1 MSIHQPFKP
10 AWWLPGPHLQ
20 TLWTSFVGRKI
31 KLVVHSERLEL
42 PDGDFLDLSWVGEN
56 KGPIVCVLH
65 GLNGSIESSYAQGI
79 LQAISKR
86 GWRAVL
92 MHFRGCSGVPNR
104 LPRSYHAG
112 ETGDLATL
120 IHTLMHREPG
130 VSIAAIGY
138 SLGGNVLLKWL
149 GETGL
154 HNPLKAAIAV
164 SVPFDLAKT
173 ADHLKKGFSRVYQW
187 KLLRELNHAY
197 RKKWHALKTSLM
209 PMPLQFPTFCAFD
222 HAVTAPLHGFESAK
236 HYYKLSSS
244 RQYLAGIKTPTLIL
258 HARNDPFTTERSLPT
273 VDEISDQV
281 VLEFTE
287 KGGHVGFITGRYP
300 WNPIYWLE
308 DRILNYLESVFN

>member
-1 MSIHQPFKP
+1 MRTINTLFKP

-20 TLWTSFVGRKI
+20 TLWTSLVRRSI
-31 KLVVHSERLEL
+31 KLNARLERLEL
-42 PDGDFLDLSWVGEN
+42 SDGDFLDLSWVGEN

-65 GLNGSIESSYAQGI
+65 GLNGSVESSYAQGM

-120 IHTLMHREPG
+120 IQTLMHREPG
-130 VSIAAIGY
+130 IPIAAIGY

-149 GETGL
+149 GETGV
-154 HNPLKAAIAV
+154 HNPLQAAIAV

-173 ADHLKKGFSRVYQW
+173 ADRLKRGFSKIYQW
-187 KLLRELNHAY
+187 KLLRELN
-197 RKKWHALKTSLM
+197 RKHHSKHT
-209 PMPLQFPTFCAFD
+209 TFWAFD
-222 HAVTAPLHGFESAK
+222 HYVTAPVHGFESAQ

-244 RQYLAGIKTPTLIL
+244 RQYLGAIKTPTLIL
-258 HARNDPFTTERSLPT
+258 HARNDPFTTERSLPNMNE
-273 VDEISDQV
+273 VSDQV

-287 KGGHVGFITGRYP
+287 KGGHVGFIAGRYP
-300 WNPIYWLE
+300 WSPVYWLE
-308 DRILNYLESVFN
+308 DRIVNYLEAVFN

>member
-1 MSIHQPFKP
+1 MHKSFKP

-20 TLWTSFVGRKI
+20 TLGATLIRRKI
-31 KLVVHSERLEL
+31 KLDIQSERLEL
-42 PDGDFLDLSWVGEN
+42 PEGDFVDLSWVGQN

-65 GLNGSIESSYAQGI
+65 GLNGSVESSYAQGI

-104 LPRSYHAG
+104 LARSYHAG

-130 VSIAAIGY
+130 VPITAIGY

-149 GETGL
+149 GETGI

-173 ADHLKKGFSRVYQW
+173 ADRLKKGFSSVYQW
-187 KLLRELNHAY
+187 KLLRELN
-197 RKKWHALKTSLM
+197 RKHHSKH
-209 PMPLQFPTFCAFD
+209 PTFWAFD
-222 HAVTAPLHGFESAK
+222 HCVTAPVHGFESAQ

-244 RQYLAGIKTPTLIL
+244 RQYLASIKTATLIL
-258 HARNDPFTTERSLPT
+258 HARNDPFTTECALPT
-273 VDEISDQV
+273 VGEVSDQV

-287 KGGHVGFITGRYP
+287 KGGHVGFVAGRYP
-300 WNPIYWLE
+300 WNPVYWLE
-308 DRILNYLESVFN
+308 DRIINYLEAVFT